1 MAKFFTILF
10 FALIVQISAQTSAPK
25 FINYQGVARDA
36 SGTPITSVFDIQF
49 TIKNATATVH
59 NEFQNGIQPNAL
71 GLFSTIIGKAP
82 NTLTVSAWDNGP
94 FTLDVSINTG
104 SSFTLVGSQP
114 LVSVPFSLFA
124 GNVPSSYTNN
134 ILTIGANSY
143 SISAGSSITPT
154 IIGTGLASVTPST
167 GPVYSV
173 NVPTASLS
181 YLNTSNILSLTQ
193 GSTVSTVTLTGSGS
207 SSITMLGQGNA
218 VVTPT
223 FGSAFTVSVPP
234 QVLTNVSNTLSLSNG
249 GGNIVVPSLT
259 LTNGSGITINGS
271 WPTQTIS
278 ASGTTNTPWVKSGN
292 TVTLSALSDD
302 VGLGIALPTSK
313 LDVAGNATTTTSV
326 LKVTN
331 SNTNNSVAA
340 IFVSSNGGVAIKA
353 TENSAAGAN
362 AGEFTSNNGG
372 AIYGLTF
379 EETKSAIL
387 GENLS
392 VTSNSLAHG
401 IYGKTNNPDANA
413 AGIFG
418 ENLGNGH
425 GIKGVTNGPSAA
437 IRGINQYIA
446 TSAALADGVFGSTN
460 NSSSLAAGVYG
471 LNSGGGPGVF
481 GTSSYAGVI
490 GSGTGS
496 GPGVQGNNSGSGP
509 AIFGLK
515 TNSAPSGNAGK
526 FEINNASN
534 PDDALTALTVGSGA
548 AIKGFGNGTG
558 PAIFGLKTN
567 STPTGNAGKF
577 EINNASNPNDALT
590 ALTVGPAAAISGFGN
605 GNGPAVYGQKPSLA
619 GNAGKFE
626 ITNSNNPDHALLVLT
641 NGNVSGQGSAIH
653 GVASGN
659 SPSIFGLKPS
669 AGGNAGKFEITNAIN
684 PSPALHAITAGTGPA
699 MCVTTGTL
707 ASASLGLLIENGHIK
722 VTGSPT
728 FNTSAGTHTVIGGY
742 SNPVVSVNGNDVKGV
757 ISIGTSA
764 TGIGNPNYCDV
775 KINFGKSYSANPIVV
790 ATPLSDLQ
798 GLSYMITNVQPS
810 GFVLRLYRSAN
821 TNVPTVVPS
830 VNGVFNYFVIE

>member
-1 MAKFFTILF
+1 MAKFFTFLF
-10 FALIVQISAQTSAPK
+10 FGLIVQISAQTSAPK

-154 IIGTGLASVTPST
+154 IIGTGLASVTPTT

-207 SSITMLGQGNA
+207 NSITMLGQGNA
-218 VVTPT
+218 LVTPT
-223 FGSAFTVSVPP
+223 LGSAFTVSVPP
-234 QVLTNVSNTLSLSNG
+234 QVLTNVSNTLNLSNG
-249 GGNIVVPSLT
+249 GGSIVVPSLT

-292 TVTLSALSDD
+292 IVTLSAISDD
-302 VGLGIALPTSK
+302 VGLGMALPTSK

-331 SNTNNSVAA
+331 SNTSNSVAA

-387 GENLS
+387 GENNS
-392 VTSNSLAHG
+392 ATSNSLAHG

-418 ENLGNGH
+418 ENLGSGH
-425 GIKGVTNGPSAA
+425 GIKGVTNGSSSA
-437 IRGINQYIA
+437 IRGINQHTA
-446 TSAALADGVFGSTN
+446 TSAPLADGVYGSTN
-460 NSSSLAAGVYG
+460 NSSPAAAGVYG

-490 GSGTGS
+490 GSGTGN
-496 GPGVQGNNSGSGP
+496 GPGVQGNNSGNGP

-515 TNSAPSGNAGK
+515 TNTATAGNAGK
-526 FEINNASN
+526 FEITYASN
-534 PDDALTALTVGSGA
+534 PDDALTASTVGSGA
-548 AIKGFGNGTG
+548 AINGFGNGAG
-558 PAIFGLKTN
+558 PAVFGQKP
-567 STPTGNAGKF
+567 SATGNAGKF
-577 EINNASNPNDALT
+577 EITNASNPDA
-590 ALTVGPAAAISGFGN
+590 ALKASTSGQGAAISGFGN
-605 GNGPAVYGQKPSLA
+605 GNGPAVYGLKPSNA

-626 ITNSNNPDHALLVLT
+626 ITDQNNPDHALLVLT
-641 NGNVSGQGSAIH
+641 NGNASGQGSAIH

-669 AGGNAGKFEITNAIN
+669 AAGNAGKFEITNAIN
-684 PSPALHAITAGTGPA
+684 PSPALHAITAGDGPA
-699 MCVTTGTL
+699 MCVTTGTTL
-707 ASASLGLLIENGHIK
+707 SSSLGLLIQNGHIK
-722 VTGSPT
+722 VTGSST
-728 FNTSAGTHTVIGGY
+728 FNTSAGTPSVSGGFFT
-742 SNPVVSVNGNDVKGV
+742 PVVSVNGNDVKGV
-757 ISIGTSA
+757 ISIT
-764 TGIGNPNYCDV
+764 TGASTIGNPNYCDV
-775 KINFGKSYSANPIVV
+775 KINFGKSYSAIPIVV
-790 ATPLSDLQ
+790 ATPLSDFQ
-798 GLSYMITNVQPS
+798 GLSYMVTNVQPS
-810 GFVLRLYRSAN
+810 GFVLRLYRSPN
-821 TNVPTVVPS
+821 MNVPGFAPS
-830 VNGVFNYFVIE
+830 VAFVFNYFVIG

>member
-1 MAKFFTILF
+1 MAKFFIILF

-154 IIGTGLASVTPST
+154 IIGTGLASVTPTT

-207 SSITMLGQGNA
+207 NSITMLGQGNA
-218 VVTPT
+218 LVTPT
-223 FGSAFTVSVPP
+223 LGSAFTVSVPP
-234 QVLTNVSNTLSLSNG
+234 QVLTNVSNTLNLSNG
-249 GGNIVVPSLT
+249 GGSIVVPSLT

-292 TVTLSALSDD
+292 IVTLSAFSDD
-302 VGLGIALPTSK
+302 VGLGMAFPTSK

-331 SNTNNSVAA
+331 SNTSNSVAA

-387 GENLS
+387 GENNS
-392 VTSNSLAHG
+392 ATSNSLAHG

-418 ENLGNGH
+418 ENLGSGH
-425 GIKGVTNGPSAA
+425 GIKGVTNGSSSA
-437 IRGINQYIA
+437 IRGINQYTA
-446 TSAALADGVFGSTN
+446 TAAPLADGVFGSTN
-460 NSSSLAAGVYG
+460 NSSPAAAGVYG

-490 GSGTGS
+490 GSGTGN
-496 GPGVQGNNSGSGP
+496 GPGVQGNNSG
-509 AIFGLK
+509 
-515 TNSAPSGNAGK
+515 
-526 FEINNASN
+526 
-534 PDDALTALTVGSGA
+534 
-548 AIKGFGNGTG
+548 TG
-558 PAIFGLKTN
+558 PAVFGEKP
-567 STPTGNAGKF
+567 SATGNAGKF
-577 EINNASNPNDALT
+577 EITNASNPDA
-590 ALTVGPAAAISGFGN
+590 ALKASTSGQGAAISGFGN
-605 GNGPAVYGQKPSLA
+605 GNGPAVYGLKPSNA

-626 ITNSNNPDHALLVLT
+626 ITDQNNPDHALLVLT
-641 NGNVSGQGSAIH
+641 NGNASGQGSAIH

-669 AGGNAGKFEITNAIN
+669 AAGNAGKFEITNAIN
-684 PSPALHAITAGTGPA
+684 PSPALHAITAGDGPA
-699 MCVTTGTL
+699 MCVTTGTTL
-707 ASASLGLLIENGHIK
+707 SSSLGLLIQNGHIK
-722 VTGSPT
+722 VTGSST
-728 FNTSAGTHTVIGGY
+728 FNTSAGTPSVSGGFFT
-742 SNPVVSVNGNDVKGV
+742 PGVSVNGNDVKGV
-757 ISIGTSA
+757 ISIT
-764 TGIGNPNYCDV
+764 TGASTIGNPNYCDV
-775 KINFGKSYSANPIVV
+775 KINFGKSYSAIPIVV
-790 ATPLSDLQ
+790 ATPLSDFQ
-798 GLSYMITNVQPS
+798 GLSYMVTNVQPS
-810 GFVLRLYRSAN
+810 GFVLRLYRSPN
-821 TNVPTVVPS
+821 MNVPGFAPS
-830 VNGVFNYFVIE
+830 VAFVFNYFVIE

>member
-1 MAKFFTILF
+1 MAKFFIILF

-154 IIGTGLASVTPST
+154 IIGTGLASVTPTT

-207 SSITMLGQGNA
+207 NSITMLGQGNA
-218 VVTPT
+218 LVTPT
-223 FGSAFTVSVPP
+223 LGSAFTVSVPP
-234 QVLTNVSNTLSLSNG
+234 QVLTNVSNTLNLSNG
-249 GGNIVVPSLT
+249 GGSIVVPSLT

-292 TVTLSALSDD
+292 IVTLSAFSDD
-302 VGLGIALPTSK
+302 VGLGMAFPTSK

-331 SNTNNSVAA
+331 SNTSNSVAA

-387 GENLS
+387 GENNS
-392 VTSNSLAHG
+392 ATSNSLAHG

-418 ENLGNGH
+418 ENLGSGH
-425 GIKGVTNGPSAA
+425 GIKGVTNGSSSA
-437 IRGINQYIA
+437 IRGINQYTA
-446 TSAALADGVFGSTN
+446 TSAPLADGIFGSTN

-481 GTSSYAGVI
+481 GTSSFAGVI
-490 GSGTGS
+490 GSGTGN
-496 GPGVQGNNSGSGP
+496 GPGVQGNNSG
-509 AIFGLK
+509 
-515 TNSAPSGNAGK
+515 
-526 FEINNASN
+526 
-534 PDDALTALTVGSGA
+534 
-548 AIKGFGNGTG
+548 TG
-558 PAIFGLKTN
+558 PAVFGEKP
-567 STPTGNAGKF
+567 SATGNAGKF
-577 EINNASNPNDALT
+577 EITNASNPDA
-590 ALTVGPAAAISGFGN
+590 ALKASTSGQGAAISGFGN
-605 GNGPAVYGQKPSLA
+605 GNGPAVYGLKPSNA

-626 ITNSNNPDHALLVLT
+626 ITDQNNPDHALLVLT
-641 NGNVSGQGSAIH
+641 NGNASGQGSAIH

-669 AGGNAGKFEITNAIN
+669 AAGNAGKFEITNAIN
-684 PSPALHAITAGTGPA
+684 PSPALHAITAGDGPA
-699 MCVTTGTL
+699 MCVTTGTTL
-707 ASASLGLLIENGHIK
+707 SSSLGLLIQNGHIK
-722 VTGSPT
+722 VTGSST
-728 FNTSAGTHTVIGGY
+728 FNTSAGTPSVSGGFFT
-742 SNPVVSVNGNDVKGV
+742 PGVSVNGNDVKGV
-757 ISIGTSA
+757 ISFTTGTS
-764 TGIGNPNYCDV
+764 TIGNPNWCDV
-775 KINFGKSYSANPIVV
+775 KINFGKSYSAIPIVV

-810 GFVLRLYRSAN
+810 GFVLRLYRSPN
-821 TNVPTVVPS
+821 MNVPGFAPS
-830 VNGVFNYFVIE
+830 VAFVFNYFVIE

>member
-1 MAKFFTILF
+1 MAKFFIILF

-154 IIGTGLASVTPST
+154 IIGTGLASVTPTT

-207 SSITMLGQGNA
+207 NSITMLGQGNA
-218 VVTPT
+218 LVTPT
-223 FGSAFTVSVPP
+223 LGSAFTVSVPP
-234 QVLTNVSNTLSLSNG
+234 QVLTNVSNTLNLSNG
-249 GGNIVVPSLT
+249 GGSIVVPSLT

-292 TVTLSALSDD
+292 IVTLSAFSDD
-302 VGLGIALPTSK
+302 VGLGMAFPTSK

-331 SNTNNSVAA
+331 SNTSNSVAA

-387 GENLS
+387 GENNS
-392 VTSNSLAHG
+392 ATSNSLAHG

-418 ENLGNGH
+418 ENLGSGH
-425 GIKGVTNGPSAA
+425 GIKGVTNGSSSA
-437 IRGINQYIA
+437 IRGINQHTA
-446 TSAALADGVFGSTN
+446 TSAPLADGVYGSTN
-460 NSSSLAAGVYG
+460 NSSPAAAGVYG

-490 GSGTGS
+490 GSGTGN
-496 GPGVQGNNSGSGP
+496 GPGVQGNNSGNGP

-515 TNSAPSGNAGK
+515 TNTATAGNAGK
-526 FEINNASN
+526 FEITNASN
-534 PDDALTALTVGSGA
+534 PDAALKASTSGQ
-548 AIKGFGNGTG
+548 G
-558 PAIFGLKTN
+558 
-567 STPTGNAGKF
+567 
-577 EINNASNPNDALT
+577 
-590 ALTVGPAAAISGFGN
+590 AAISGFGN
-605 GNGPAVYGQKPSLA
+605 GNGPAVYGLKPSNA

-626 ITNSNNPDHALLVLT
+626 ITDQNNPDHALLVLT
-641 NGNVSGQGSAIH
+641 NGNASGQGSAIH

-669 AGGNAGKFEITNAIN
+669 AAGNAGKFEITNAIN
-684 PSPALHAITAGTGPA
+684 PSPALHAITAGDGPA
-699 MCVTTGTL
+699 MCVTTGTTL
-707 ASASLGLLIENGHIK
+707 SSSLGLLIQNGHIK
-722 VTGSPT
+722 VTGSST
-728 FNTSAGTHTVIGGY
+728 FNTSAGTPSVSGGFFT
-742 SNPVVSVNGNDVKGV
+742 PGVSVNGNDVKGV
-757 ISIGTSA
+757 ISIT
-764 TGIGNPNYCDV
+764 TGASTIGNPNYCDV
-775 KINFGKSYSANPIVV
+775 KINFGKSYSAIPIVV
-790 ATPLSDLQ
+790 ATPLSDFQ
-798 GLSYMITNVQPS
+798 GLSYMVTNVQPS
-810 GFVLRLYRSAN
+810 GFVLRLYRSPN
-821 TNVPTVVPS
+821 MNVPGFAPS
-830 VNGVFNYFVIE
+830 VAFVFNYFVIE

>member
-167 GPVYSV
+167 GPLYSV

-292 TVTLSALSDD
+292 TVTLSTISDD

-331 SNTNNSVAA
+331 SNTSNSVAA

-401 IYGKTNNPDANA
+401 IYGKTNNPDPNA

-418 ENLGNGH
+418 ENLSNGH
-425 GIKGVTNGPSAA
+425 GIKGVTNGPSSA
-437 IRGINQYIA
+437 IRGINQHTA
-446 TSAALADGVFGSTN
+446 TSAALADGVYGSTN
-460 NSSSLAAGVYG
+460 NSSILAAGVYG

-481 GTSSYAGVI
+481 GTSSFAGVI

-496 GPGVQGNNSGSGP
+496 GPGVQGNNVSSGP

-515 TNSAPSGNAGK
+515 TNSATAGNAGK
-526 FEINNASN
+526 FEINNPGNLS
-534 PDDALTALTVGSGA
+534 DALTASTFGPGA
-548 AIKGFGNGTG
+548 AINGFGNG
-558 PAIFGLKTN
+558 A
-567 STPTGNAGKF
+567 
-577 EINNASNPNDALT
+577 
-590 ALTVGPAAAISGFGN
+590 
-605 GNGPAVYGQKPSLA
+605 GPAVYGQKPSSA

-626 ITNSNNPDHALLVLT
+626 ITDPNNPDHALLVST

-669 AGGNAGKFEITNAIN
+669 AAGNAGKFEITNAN
-684 PSPALHAITAGTGPA
+684 NSSPALHAITTGTGPA
-699 MCVTTGTL
+699 MCVTTGTTT
-707 ASASLGLLIENGHIK
+707 SSSLGLLIQNGHIK
-722 VTGSPT
+722 VTGSPLT
-728 FNTSAGTHTVIGGY
+728 FNISTGTSSVQGGFIT
-742 SNPVVSVNGNDVKGV
+742 PIVTVNGNDVKGV

-764 TGIGNPNYCDV
+764 TGIGNPNWCDV
-775 KINFGKSYSANPIVV
+775 KINFGKSYSAIPIVV

-798 GLSYMITNVQPS
+798 GLSYMITNVQLS

-821 TNVPTVVPS
+821 ISVPTVAPS
-830 VNGVFNYFVIE
+830 VNYVFNYFVIE

>member
-114 LVSVPFSLFA
+114 IVSVPFSLFA

-167 GPVYSV
+167 GPLYSV

-223 FGSAFTVSVPP
+223 FGSAFTVSVAP

-292 TVTLSALSDD
+292 TVTLSTISDD

-331 SNTNNSVAA
+331 SNTSNSVAA

-353 TENSAAGAN
+353 TENSATGAN

-372 AIYGLTF
+372 AIYGLTL

-392 VTSNSLAHG
+392 VTSNPLAHG

-437 IRGINQYIA
+437 IRGINQYNA
-446 TSAALADGVFGSTN
+446 TSAPLADGVYGSTN
-460 NSSSLAAGVYG
+460 NSNSGAAGVYG

-496 GPGVQGNNSGSGP
+496 GPGVQGNNISSGP

-534 PDDALTALTVGSGA
+534 P
-548 AIKGFGNGTG
+548 
-558 PAIFGLKTN
+558 
-567 STPTGNAGKF
+567 
-577 EINNASNPNDALT
+577 NDALT
-590 ALTVGPAAAISGFGN
+590 ALTVGPGAAISGFGN
-605 GNGPAVYGQKPSLA
+605 GNGPAVYGQKPSGA

-626 ITNSNNPDHALLVLT
+626 ITNASNLSDALTASTFGPGAAINGFGNGAGPAVYGQKPTSAGNAGKFEITDPNNPDHALLVST

-669 AGGNAGKFEITNAIN
+669 SAGNAGKFEITNAIN

-699 MCVTTGTL
+699 MSVTTGTTT
-707 ASASLGLLIENGHIK
+707 SSSLGLLIENGHIK
-722 VTGSPT
+722 VTGSPLT
-728 FNTSAGTHTVIGGY
+728 FNISTGTSSVQGGF
-742 SNPVVSVNGNDVKGV
+742 SPPIVTVNGNDVKGV
-757 ISIGTSA
+757 ITIGTGAS
-764 TGIGNPNYCDV
+764 TIGNPNWCDV

-798 GLSYMITNVQPS
+798 GLSYMITNVQLS

-821 TNVPTVVPS
+821 ISVPSFAPS
-830 VNGVFNYFVIE
+830 VNFVFNYFVIE